1 MLSQVKMKKKYDV
14 MEHILVPEHTKL
26 DEKEKK
32 DLLESYSISLKE
44 LPKIRKNDAAISH
57 LNVKE
62 GDVVK
67 ITRKSP
73 TAGESFFYRGVV
85 NV

>member
-1 MLSQVKMKKKYDV
+1 